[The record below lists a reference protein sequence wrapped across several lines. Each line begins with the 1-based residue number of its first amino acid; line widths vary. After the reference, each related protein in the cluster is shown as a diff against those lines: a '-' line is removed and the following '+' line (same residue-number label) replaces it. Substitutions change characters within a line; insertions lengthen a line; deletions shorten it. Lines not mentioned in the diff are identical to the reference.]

1 MWARDL
7 LTLVDQTAGTR
18 PPVSVVLKRDDE
30 LGEGQVPKLPLDQ
43 YVLIMCIV
51 CTILT
56 CVWRDMSGTVVMCE
70 VYLHVCG

>member
-7 LTLVDQTAGTR
+7 LTLVDQTAGT
-18 PPVSVVLKRDDE
+18 SVVLKRDDE

-56 CVWRDMSGTVVMCE
+56 CVWRDMSVTVVMCE
-70 VYLHVCG
+70 ACQGLW